1 MSKELKPCAH
11 CGSELSEFCEDFYKV
26 NRSGNDHW
34 VYLRCLKCGAMT
46 QGRGNTKEAAE
57 QNARKRWNTRAERT
71 CHPVSKSGE
80 EFSFEDRSSTLTA
93 WCSECHEYLGEACD
107 VFSYHDRFCSGCGAK
122 VVE

>member
-1 MSKELKPCAH
+1 MTELKPCPF
-11 CGSELSEFCEDFYKV
+11 CGGGTHYYAPAPIDHHIQCE
-26 NRSGNDHW
+26 
-34 VYLRCLKCGAMT
+34 KCFAETG
-46 QGRGNTKEAAE
+46 GFSSKEEAIEA
-57 QNARKRWNTRAERT
+57 WNTRAERT